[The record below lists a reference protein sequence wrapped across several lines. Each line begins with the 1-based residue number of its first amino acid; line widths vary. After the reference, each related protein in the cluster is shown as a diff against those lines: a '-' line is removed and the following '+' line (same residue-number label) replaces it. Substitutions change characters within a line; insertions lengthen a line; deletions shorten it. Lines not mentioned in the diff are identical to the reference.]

1 MIHCKEKLSY
11 YTEKAQ
17 RIVLKRLV
25 KQRKG
30 KVSKNREDIKRKW
43 EAGIIHQKQEVSD
56 QNGRVGISGN
66 FAYTTQKKHPH
77 MNKIN
82 TGACWSARTSKPEF
96 IAKFL

>member
-66 FAYTTQKKHPH
+66 FAQKKHPH
-77 MNKIN
+77 MIKIN

>member
-43 EAGIIHQKQEVSD
+43 DYESFPVVVRKSCLLV
-56 QNGRVGISGN
+56 
-66 FAYTTQKKHPH
+66 F
-77 MNKIN
+77 
-82 TGACWSARTSKPEF
+82 
-96 IAKFL
+96 

>member
-11 YTEKAQ
+11 YTEKVQ

-56 QNGRVGISGN
+56 RERERERERDGISGN
-66 FAYTTQKKHPH
+66 FAYTTQK
-77 MNKIN
+77 N
-82 TGACWSARTSKPEF
+82 THT
-96 IAKFL
+96 

>member
-30 KVSKNREDIKRKW
+30 KVSKKREDIKRKW

-66 FAYTTQKKHPH
+66 FAYTTQK
-77 MNKIN
+77 N
-82 TGACWSARTSKPEF
+82 THT
-96 IAKFL
+96 